1 MHLVSVV
8 AAQGGALGA
17 PTLLTVLWALVQ
29 VGAAAGAVLVLRWLA
44 MLLWRERTTAR
55 LARQFP
61 EQAQEIR
68 RAARRAPLLRG
79 PRAPEDPLARTH
91 QTVIPPRGDGRPGE
105 SFWTAAPA
113 QLNPFE
119 PGPDGSGQ
127 DALVLL
133 APGVHLLVHCAG
145 RIGARWGEHVVLPA
159 RERAQAARDHRGE
172 GAATPT
178 PGPID
183 RLMTPAGEAWRV
195 TLAYP
200 GGRMLS
206 DTHVDREGWGFIV
219 GVLSTSNHP
228 RAVELADHVLETWR
242 WRPAQAEGDPSTRSA

>member
-1 MHLVSVV
+1 MHLASFV
-8 AAQGGALGA
+8 AASSDPLGA
-17 PTLLTVLWALVQ
+17 PTILTVLWALVQ
-29 VGAAAGAVLVLRWLA
+29 VGAVAAAVLVLRWLA
-44 MLLWRERTTAR
+44 MLLWRERMTAR

-61 EQAQEIR
+61 EQAEEIR
-68 RAARRAPLLRG
+68 RAARRAPVLRG
-79 PRAPEDPLARTH
+79 PRAPADPLARTH
-91 QTVIPPRGDGRPGE
+91 QVVVPPRDDGRPGE

-113 QLNPFE
+113 QLNTFA

-133 APGVHLLVHCAG
+133 APGVHLLVHCSG

-159 RERAQAARDHRGE
+159 QERAQAAQDHRGE
-172 GAATPT
+172 GGATPV

-183 RLMTPAGEAWRV
+183 RVPTAAGEAWRV

-200 GGRMLS
+200 GGRMLT
-206 DTHVDREGWGFIV
+206 DTHVDHAGWGFIV

-228 RAVELADHVLETWR
+228 RAVELVDHVLDTWR
-242 WRPAQAEGDPSTRSA
+242 WRPAQAEDVVSTGSA